1 MRKVVMTFGIA
12 ALVAALGS
20 VGYAQTTKSAKPAKT
35 STSAPKEASA
45 TGKIVGFDD
54 ASKTLTISTSK
65 GEEKFVLGST
75 VQLHEGSK
83 TITSANLSGF
93 TGHRPRSVIRSG
105 QRQDCRLRHG
115 VRTGTLGQE
124 EVTAPGCACAGGWP
138 LLHRSPVC
146 TGLRS
151 RPDLYT
157 LPSR

>member
-12 ALVAALGS
+12 ALVAALGG

-35 STSAPKEASA
+35 STSAAPKEASA

-83 TITSANLSGF
+83 TITSANLSSL
-93 TGHRPRSVIRSG
+93 TGQQAKVRYTVSGSDKTADSVMVSEPA
-105 QRQDCRLRHG
+105 HS
-115 VRTGTLGQE
+115 
-124 EVTAPGCACAGGWP
+124 AKKK
-138 LLHRSPVC
+138 
-146 TGLRS
+146 
-151 RPDLYT
+151 
-157 LPSR
+157 

>member
-12 ALVAALGS
+12 ALVAALGG

-83 TITSANLSGF
+83 TITSANLSSL
-93 TGHRPRSVIRSG
+93 TGQQAKVRYTVSGSDKTAASVMVSEPA
-105 QRQDCRLRHG
+105 HS
-115 VRTGTLGQE
+115 
-124 EVTAPGCACAGGWP
+124 AKKK
-138 LLHRSPVC
+138 
-146 TGLRS
+146 
-151 RPDLYT
+151 
-157 LPSR
+157 